1 MIYNSIDCTNI
12 TGANM
17 EIWKD
22 VPLFNGKYQASNF
35 GNIRAKQHIVK
46 KYSHFFKKMIEQTYK
61 QRQLRPNLDKDGY
74 YRVHLGVD
82 GKKYSCSVHRM
93 VLMAFVGMP
102 EKGYEGCHNNGIS
115 TDNRIENLRWGTQA
129 ENAKD
134 RVKHGTYRRGKD
146 HPMYGKKMPQELKEK
161 LLKCHLGVKR
171 TDEVKRKMSEA
182 QYKRWANVQKQ
193 KVT

>member
-1 MIYNSIDCTNI
+1 MYNSIDCNNI
-12 TGANM
+12 TGINM
-17 EIWKD
+17 EIWAN
-22 VPLFNGKYQASNF
+22 VPLFNGKYQASNI
-35 GNIRAKQHIVK
+35 GNIRAKQHTVK
-46 KYSHFFKKMIEQTYK
+46 KYSHFYKKIIEQTYK
-61 QRQLRPNLDKDGY
+61 QRQLKPTLDRSGY

-82 GKKYSCSVHRM
+82 GKKYSYSVHRM

-102 EKGYEGCHNNGIS
+102 KKGHEGCHNNGVS
-115 TDNRIENLRWGTQA
+115 TDNRIENLRWGTQE

-134 RVKHGTYRRGKD
+134 RVRHGTYRRGKD

-171 TDEVKRKMSEA
+171 TDEIKRKMSEA

-193 KVT
+193 KTA